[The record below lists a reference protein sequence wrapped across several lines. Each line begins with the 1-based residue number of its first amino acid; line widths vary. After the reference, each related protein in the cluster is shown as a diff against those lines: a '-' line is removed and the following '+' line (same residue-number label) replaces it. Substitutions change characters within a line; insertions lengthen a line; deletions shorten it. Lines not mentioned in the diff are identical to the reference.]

1 MQKKSKTILT
11 AVLTALFV
19 LSVGYFALL
28 APTTA
33 WYYQK
38 EDRSYDFTFGDFDMD
53 IDWKET
59 PLTDIT
65 FRGATRFADD
75 GEELFDEMLH
85 IIKVKVKNEGESNG
99 SVRVT
104 VWQNGAEL
112 PLDNAQGLRWFV
124 YEKPQANT
132 TVKSKIDDMLTA
144 WNPGWPID
152 YNTLTLT
159 RNAEGATTLFTDY
172 GQVSGEA
179 ESKYESYNADA
190 LAALTAYNKR
200 GVTVPTGTTSWK
212 EIHVAFWVEYGAAKT
227 SLGVGSSPSARNT
240 PIPTLT
246 FSNLSLRIDAM
257 PDIGGTD
264 TTSLTISNGASAAVS
279 VKLYRWTSDWTLYTD
294 STYTNGVISVSA
306 NGSATIADLPVGA
319 RYKLEIVGSSSVHF
333 SGSDIDPK
341 RETNDTGTVVTGTL
355 TAGTNSVA
363 IAANASS

>member
-53 IDWKET
+53 VDWAET
-59 PLTDIT
+59 PLTDVT

-85 IIKVKVKNEGESNG
+85 IIKVKAKNEGESNG

-104 VWQNGAEL
+104 VLQNGAEL
-112 PLDNAQGLRWFV
+112 PLNNAQGLRWFV
-124 YEKPQANT
+124 YEPQANT
-132 TVKSKIDDMLTA
+132 TVKSKIDDMLTE
-144 WNPGWPID
+144 WNPDWPID
-152 YNTLTLT
+152 YNTLTSDV
-159 RNAEGATTLFTDY
+159 EGVTTFTDY
-172 GQVSGEA
+172 DQATGEA
-179 ESKYESYNADA
+179 ESEYEKYNVDA

-200 GVTVPTGTTSWK
+200 GVTVPTGTSSWK
-212 EIHVAFWVEYGAAKT
+212 EINVAFWVEYGAAK
-227 SLGVGSSPSARNT
+227 SPFGVSTSPSARDT
-240 PIPTLT
+240 TIPTLS

-264 TTSLTISNGASAAVS
+264 TTSLTISNGASDAVS

-294 STYTNGVISVSA
+294 TTYTNGVISLTAS
-306 NGSATIADLPVGA
+306 GSATIADLPVGA
-319 RYKLEIVGSSSVHF
+319 RYKLEIVGSTSVHF
-333 SGSDIDPK
+333 DGSDTDPK
-341 RETNDTGTVVTGTL
+341 RETNDTNTVVTGTL
-355 TAGTNSVA
+355 TGGTNTVA
-363 IAANASS
+363 IVANASS